1 MVSERELAATALG
14 CCPRRRSKKLG
25 CNPSDRSAVQRKAAR
40 MKRTSSGVRPTPSRN
55 WRLLIAVI
63 TLTVVGM
70 PSAAVAAVPPDAAAL
85 STRPCGWPVDVSAT
99 TLNVAAPDSNT
110 NYFVQPFY
118 LRSGEQITVR
128 GIYPF
133 ARYFSFI
140 TYDASGEP
148 VNGVSLHD
156 TDISPDSGSVNPFT
170 TGNAPADPS
179 QRRYTVHV
187 VASGSASAGPNTL
200 SAEPGLGFLIYRLYL
215 PDPPITG
222 RVPFP
227 VITIGNRTLPTCTP
241 TQQTL
246 FTKAFRPVAGVLV
259 SRSAPDPSTVA
270 TGPSLFRKA
279 SDLAGLFPNPDNQY
293 VFEASTYR
301 PGYVVV
307 IRGKAMSHSVTDQP
321 VTTAA
326 NVRYWSMCSNL
337 LQNPYPVVD
346 CKADQDTTVD
356 ASGYYTYVISMKR
369 DKPSNATAAN
379 GMTWLQWAP
388 PRYAANPPTNVTYL
402 RTMLPNPNFHHAVQ
416 SVTTSYNQ
424 PSLDARAAAESM
436 QDYYPVGTYC
446 LTTTVERQGPNS
458 CFR

>member
-1 MVSERELAATALG
+1 M
-14 CCPRRRSKKLG
+14 
-25 CNPSDRSAVQRKAAR
+25 SAVRRKAVLMR
-40 MKRTSSGVRPTPSRN
+40 RTSSGHRYSPARH
-55 WRLLIAVI
+55 WRLLLVAVI
-63 TLTVVGM
+63 TLTFVGI
-70 PSAAVAAVPPDAAAL
+70 PSAAFAAAARPAASL
-85 STRPCGWPVDVSAT
+85 PTPPCGWLVDVSAT

-118 LRSGEQITVR
+118 LRSGEQITVH

-140 TYDASGEP
+140 TYDASGQP
-148 VNGVSLHD
+148 VNGVSLRD
-156 TDISPDSGSVNPFT
+156 TEISPDSGSVNPFT
-170 TGNAPADPS
+170 TDNAPADPS
-179 QRRYTVHV
+179 QRHYTVHV
-187 VASGSASAGPNTL
+187 VAGGSAAPNTL
-200 SAEPGLGFLIYRLYL
+200 AAEPGLGFLIYRLYL

-227 VITIGNRTLPTCTP
+227 VITEGSRTLRTCTSR
-241 TQQTL
+241 QQAIY
-246 FTKAFRPVAGVLV
+246 TKAFRPLASILV
-259 SRSAPDPSTVA
+259 SRSAPDPSEVA

-321 VTTAA
+321 VTTTA

-337 LQNPYPVVD
+337 LQNPYPVVE
-346 CKADQDTTVD
+346 CKADEDTAVD
-356 ASGYYTYVISMKR
+356 ASGYYTYAISMKR

-379 GMTWLQWAP
+379 GVTWLEWAP

-402 RTMLPNPNFHHAVQ
+402 RTMLPSPNFSHAVQ
-416 SVTTSYNQ
+416 GITKSYNQ
-424 PSLDARAAAESM
+424 PRLDARAAAQSM
-436 QDYYPVGTYC
+436 QAYYPVGVYC
-446 LTTTVERQGPNS
+446 LKATFERQGPNS